1 MHGMLA
7 KVKEE
12 RAQRAL
18 SQWKHTAVKP
28 AGGGPA
34 SAPDASPVPGGA
46 SGAPAAASVPPPAR
60 GKQSASALKTSALAP
75 AMMAKVA
82 SKRSVAIDAKSTPM
96 EAAAGGASAST
107 AGPAPRLDSLGSNRA
122 ERLGKSKGR
131 KSARS
136 LYNDDEFAPTPR

>member
-18 SQWKHTAVKP
+18 NQWKHTAVKP
-28 AGGGPA
+28 AGGKPA
-34 SAPDASPVPGGA
+34 SAPGASPVPGGV
-46 SGAPAAASVPPPAR
+46 SGAPAASVPPPAR
-60 GKQSASALKTSALAP
+60 GKQSASALKTSALAT
-75 AMMAKVA
+75 AMAKVA
-82 SKRSVAIDAKSTPM
+82 TKRSVAIDAKSTPM

-107 AGPAPRLDSLGSNRA
+107 GGPARLDSLGSNRA

>member
-46 SGAPAAASVPPPAR
+46 SGAPAASVPPPAR

-75 AMMAKVA
+75 AMMATVA
-82 SKRSVAIDAKSTPM
+82 AKRSVAIDAKSTPM

-107 AGPAPRLDSLGSNRA
+107 GGPARLDSLGSNRA

>member
-18 SQWKHTAVKP
+18 NQWKHTAVKP
-28 AGGGPA
+28 AGGKPA
-34 SAPDASPVPGGA
+34 SAPGASPVPGGA
-46 SGAPAAASVPPPAR
+46 SGAPAASVPPPAR

-107 AGPAPRLDSLGSNRA
+107 GGPARLDSLGSNRA